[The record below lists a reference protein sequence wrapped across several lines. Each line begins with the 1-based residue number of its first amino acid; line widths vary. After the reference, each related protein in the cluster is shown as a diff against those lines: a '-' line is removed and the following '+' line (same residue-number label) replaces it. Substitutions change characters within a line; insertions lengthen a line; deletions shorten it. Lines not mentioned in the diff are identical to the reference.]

1 MTLRQEI
8 IIGTAAVALAWV
20 LYAGMTG
27 YLEHLD
33 NQLIEAGINIWEWVR

>member
-1 MTLRQEI
+1 MSLKSELL
-8 IIGTAAVALAWV
+8 IGTVAVALAWV

-33 NQLIEAGINIWEWVR
+33 NQLIEAGINIMEWVR

>member
-1 MTLRQEI
+1 MTLKQEI
-8 IIGTAAVALAWV
+8 IIGTSALALAWV

-33 NQLIEAGINIWEWVR
+33 NQLIKAGINIWEWVK